1 MSGDD
6 WDLGS
11 FWGFGLRDRHT
22 LVVLVYSGLHAW
34 MLWQVLRGPALP
46 RAERLPP
53 VVAWLR
59 RLLYAGI
66 AGDLLLWE
74 LVDILSDPVADFGSS
89 ALWVAT
95 VILLFRVISGV
106 PAWFRVVAVALSLA
120 GLVSDFFGR
129 LPPVGTVLLAVAGS
143 ALTVM
148 ILIGQVRDG
157 RWSAATIGIGQLS
170 LLPRLI
176 FPLIILNDALGELYF
191 SGLVT
196 LFNALGVFFTVW
208 MARTAQ
214 ELARPDAAA
223 GPAAARAP
231 RAYVAFLLAL
241 PVLLVGS
248 EESARFS
255 FTAARET
262 CPAYADPR
270 DAFLC
275 LARSE
280 ENAVRAP
287 MFPEDQ
293 PDQRVLAH
301 GADLCALP
309 TAKERGDH
317 LEAVGGSAEPPEL
330 AAALEFLCPGI
341 LARQKADEARVQAE
355 YDRVREREQA
365 EWKAYLAKT
374 NARCSDPWRRQR
386 AVRQGTSGYLLFEG
400 GGYAVFDDR
409 DEVSGEGA
417 DFFRAAED
425 GFIEAVGTS
434 ASIMTFGGNEPMCLT
449 VKAFKK
455 APPLRLKGW
464 DKVVEVGIASR
475 TGRLVVPPY
484 PEWGDSGAIGPL
496 PNLAVTG
503 PGKYRMR
510 VYARELP
517 WDDLDPDA
525 PGEEHLIVV
534 YPGRSTEKITWR

>member
-6 WDLGS
+6 WDLGW
-11 FWGFGLRDRHT
+11 FWGFGIRDRHT
-22 LVVLVYSGLHAW
+22 PVVLVHSGLHAW

-53 VVAWLR
+53 GVAWLR

-66 AGDLLLWE
+66 AGDLLLWS
-74 LVDILSDPVADFGSS
+74 LVDILSDTVADLGES
-89 ALWVAT
+89 ALWIAT
-95 VILLFRVISGV
+95 VVLLFRVISGI

-120 GLVSDFFGR
+120 GLVSDLFGR
-129 LPPVGTVLLAVAGS
+129 LPPVGIVLHTVAGS

-148 ILIGQVRDG
+148 ILIGQFRDG
-157 RWSAATIGIGQLS
+157 RWSAVTIGIGQIS
-170 LLPRLI
+170 LIPRLI
-176 FPLIILNDALGELYF
+176 FPLIILNHGLGELYF
-191 SGLVT
+191 SGLAT

-208 MARTAQ
+208 MARTAH
-214 ELARPDAAA
+214 ELARPDAAVR
-223 GPAAARAP
+223 PVVVRAP
-231 RAYVAFLLAL
+231 RVYVAFVLAL
-241 PVLLVGS
+241 PVLVVGS

-255 FTAARET
+255 FTPAPET

-287 MFPEDQ
+287 MFPTDQ

-309 TAKERGDH
+309 TADERQARLD
-317 LEAVGGSAEPPEL
+317 AVGGSAEPQAL
-330 AAALEFLCPGI
+330 ATALEFLCPGI

-355 YDRVREREQA
+355 HDRVREREQA
-365 EWKAYLAKT
+365 EWKAYLAKK
-374 NARCSDPWRRQR
+374 NARCSDPWRRQQ
-386 AVRQGTSGYLLFEG
+386 ATRQGSAAYLLFEG

-409 DEVSGEGA
+409 DEGAGEAA
-417 DFFRAAED
+417 DIFKAIDD
-425 GFIEAVGTS
+425 GFIDAVGTS
-434 ASIMTFGGNEPMCLT
+434 AYIMTFGENEPMCLT
-449 VKAFKK
+449 LKAFKK

-484 PEWGDSGAIGPL
+484 PDWGDSGAIGPL

-517 WDDLDPDA
+517 WDDTDPDA
-525 PGEEHLIVV
+525 PAEEHLIVV